1 VCLLIFAEVM
11 FKNTFEHVAELGGF
25 SVLHPLRLVEIIMII
40 ILINN
45 SSSSRCTF
53 VVTNLIIIIGIIT
66 SLMTFIENLHNLG
79 GEQLFLQLFN
89 GLSSVTHFTLSLS
102 VTLHLCMRYF
112 CQINQSMNNINYSEM
127 MMITHQTSG

>member
-1 VCLLIFAEVM
+1 MCLLIFAEVM

-53 VVTNLIIIIGIIT
+53 VVTNLIIIIIIIGIIT

-89 GLSSVTHFTLSLS
+89 GLSSVTHFTLSHCHSTSMYAIFLP
-102 VTLHLCMRYF
+102 
-112 CQINQSMNNINYSEM
+112 NQSINE
-127 MMITHQTSG
+127 